1 MKHLERV
8 IWTLQYCLETL
19 EQCCQCGRCDPCIR
33 GQAEIRQAIGTIED
47 LLHPAAKSA
56 RLSYALRR
64 PSAIAEFSDWPALIQ
79 FVRDLLPSDI
89 LLSNDAAAAEIAPIA
104 ARNNWHFTEYGPG
117 DAGRPSALVQQALD
131 VIHALARTTE
141 LNMDDLESETLAML
155 KQAAQFQNLAALSSF
170 VAGGTPFLSS
180 SLRSP
185 IE

>member
-19 EQCCQCGRCDPCIR
+19 EQCCQCGRCAPCIQ
-33 GQAEIRQAIGTIED
+33 GQAEIRQAIGTMED

-64 PSAIAEFSDWPALIQ
+64 PSAVAEFSDWPALIQ
-79 FVRDLLPSDI
+79 FVRDLLPPDV
-89 LLSNDAAAAEIAPIA
+89 LLRNDATATEIAAMA
-104 ARNNWHFTEYGPG
+104 ARNNWHLTEYGPG
-117 DAGRPSALVQQALD
+117 AGQPSALVQQALD

-141 LNMDDLESETLAML
+141 LNMDDLESETLATL
-155 KQAAQFQNLAALSSF
+155 KQTAQFQNLAALSGF
-170 VAGGTPFLSS
+170 AAGGTPFLSS